1 MTVYD
6 IAVWVALILF
16 GIGVVHRVDAWLL
29 RPVGTGDRTAGAGA
43 RLGAAARGV
52 ASTLF
57 GPRILA
63 VLRTL
68 IVDVL
73 LQWRVLGGGKAP
85 LGWVMHLCIFYGFL
99 LLLVFHALGAY
110 FGGWISDAGYVSTR
124 MPFLALRN
132 AAGLLLAAGLVLA
145 VIRRVAGRRR
155 IHTGAGDVAVLT
167 LLGVLAVSGFV
178 LEAAKITSGRA
189 FSQMVADYAGD
200 ASPEDVTALRAY
212 WVSRFGL
219 VWAEP
224 VPSHDAVVLAQ
235 GQAVHEA
242 SCQLCHDAPSA
253 AFVSYTIS
261 GGVAP
266 VAAALD
272 RAGWADWLW
281 YMHVLT
287 ACVGLAYVVSS
298 KMFHV
303 VGTPVSLLVAEGSAQ
318 PPGAAAAVRQAVELD
333 GCRHGGE
340 CHDGCPVLARRLARI
355 GQREPFQPVM
365 AFLTRKNASDLG
377 SRPVSS

>member
-99 LLLVFHALGAY
+99 LLLVFHALGTF
-110 FGGWISDAGYVSTR
+110 FGGWLSDAGYVSTR
-124 MPFLALRN
+124 TPFLTLRN
-132 AAGLLLAAGLVLA
+132 AAGLLLVVGLVLA
-145 VIRRVAGRRR
+145 VIRRVVDRHR
-155 IHTGAGDVAVLT
+155 IHTGAADVAALG
-167 LLGVLAVSGFV
+167 LLGLLAVSGFV
-178 LEAAKITSGRA
+178 LEAARITSGRV
-189 FSQMVADYAGD
+189 FSQMVADYAGE

-224 VPSHDAVVLAQ
+224 VPSHDAAALAR
-235 GQAVHEA
+235 GQAVHEV
-242 SCQLCHDAPSA
+242 SCQLCHDAPSS
-253 AFVSYTIS
+253 AFVSYPIS
-261 GGVAP
+261 RASAP
-266 VAAALD
+266 IAAALD
-272 RAGWADWLW
+272 RAGWTDWLW
-281 YMHVLT
+281 YLHVLT
-287 ACVGLAYVVSS
+287 VCVGLAYVVFS

-303 VGTPVSLLVAEGSAQ
+303 IGTPVSLLVAQGSAQ
-318 PPGAAAAVRQAVELD
+318 PQGAAAAVRQAIELD
-333 GCRHGGE
+333 GCGHGGE
-340 CHDGCPVLARRLARI
+340 CHDGCPVLTRRLARI
-355 GQREPFQPVM
+355 GQREPFQPVLT
-365 AFLTRKNASDLG
+365 FLTRKNASDLG
-377 SRPVSS
+377 SRPVSG